1 MHAWTA
7 AAYNCSGNSVSS
19 APFSVVVQSQDTM
32 HPVVAVTQRV
42 NTGTVARKSR
52 VLITAGSASQRGSG
66 AKCGAASSR
75 RATLDPAQE
84 PEGCC
89 FRFSTSSGT
98 LLVRVSHLK
107 SIRRSLRE
115 LGCGRIEDAR
125 ARNGDPGGMGA
136 RFRRLVLAALPDIE
150 ALELVERFFALGAE
164 VVGTPH
170 PVGIFLARCVANASR
185 SGRCR
190 PRVGRAVDDP

>member
-1 MHAWTA
+1 
-7 AAYNCSGNSVSS
+7 
-19 APFSVVVQSQDTM
+19 
-32 HPVVAVTQRV
+32 
-42 NTGTVARKSR
+42 
-52 VLITAGSASQRGSG
+52 
-66 AKCGAASSR
+66 
-75 RATLDPAQE
+75 
-84 PEGCC
+84 
-89 FRFSTSSGT
+89 
-98 LLVRVSHLK
+98 
-107 SIRRSLRE
+107 
-115 LGCGRIEDAR
+115 
-125 ARNGDPGGMGA
+125 MGA